1 MPVADLQETPMLRQ
15 RLITGPILI
24 GALLALV
31 WLDDRCTFRSGG
43 GVVFAALFAI
53 LIPTAAKQAAAR
65 DRGRRTRCPDSLT
78 IGAALTM
85 YITGLAASRITDPAL
100 ATGLA
105 MLGPVLG
112 FAVAAIGLAAT
123 RKIHGAFTG
132 AATIAGI
139 AIWTGLLPVFWLL
152 AIEHHGA
159 WLAAGLVL
167 VVKAGDIGA
176 YFTGMP
182 MGRHKMIQWLS
193 PKKTIEGGIGG
204 IAFAA
209 LAGVGL
215 AMPSQ
220 GNRPE
225 AALGILAGLI
235 GGIALAIVGAGGDLL
250 ESLLKRA
257 AGAKDSGSVLPG
269 MGGMLDVLDSPLVAG
284 PIAWIVL
291 RLGTGG

>member
-1 MPVADLQETPMLRQ
+1 MLRQ

-24 GALLALV
+24 GVLILLV
-31 WLDDRCTFRSGG
+31 WLDAAGIGGIRSGT
-43 GVVFAALFAI
+43 VFAVAFAM
-53 LIPTAAKQAAAR
+53 LIPIAAKEAAALV
-65 DRGRRTRCPDSLT
+65 RGCGTRCPDGLA
-78 IGAALTM
+78 IVAALAM
-85 YITGLAASRITDPAL
+85 YFAGLAASRITDPAL
-100 ATGLA
+100 AIGVA

-112 FAVAAIGLAAT
+112 FAVAVIGLAST
-123 RKIHGAFTG
+123 RRIPGAFVG
-132 AATIAGI
+132 AAAIAGV

-152 AIEHHGA
+152 AIERHGA
-159 WLAAGLVL
+159 WLVAGLVL

-176 YFTGMP
+176 YFTGMLL
-182 MGRHKMIQWLS
+182 GRRKMIEWLS
-193 PKKTIEGGIGG
+193 PKKTIEGGLGG

-209 LAGVGL
+209 LVGVGV
-215 AMPSQ
+215 AMLSQ
-220 GNRPE
+220 GSRPD

-235 GGIALAIVGAGGDLL
+235 GGIVLAIVGAGGDLL

-269 MGGMLDVLDSPLVAG
+269 MGGVLDVLDSPLVAG